1 MEEIKKIPRKV
12 ESINII
18 KTSNLTPEV
27 RNEHKLKDNT
37 FVELRVER
45 DSPPETKIVELDVT
59 PLKRM
64 RNAFR
69 DEGVLN

>member
-1 MEEIKKIPRKV
+1 MEEVKKTPRKV

-27 RNEHKLKDNT
+27 RSEHKLKDNT